1 MLVAFMSP
9 SLYSY
14 RASCSIALILNND
27 HVVIQ
32 QISTTLRLIN
42 GVTRWVDNI
51 SEINVAL
58 RELHSLSFAH
68 GSVHLTY
75 DSVYHTQAA
84 RLYITQRAAPCSNNA
99 PLYLALFIVI
109 IIVIVIIAIIMLIIV
124 IATII
129 VAPSSSSPSSS
140 SPSSSPSS
148 PSPSSS
154 SPPPQ
159 PSSSPPAPSP
169 FD

>member
-32 QISTTLRLIN
+32 QISTTLRLVS

-84 RLYITQRAAPCSNNA
+84 RLYITQRTAPCSNNA
-99 PLYLALFIVI
+99 PLYLALFSVI
-109 IIVIVIIAIIMLIIV
+109 IIVIVIIAIIIVIIIIIV

-129 VAPSSSSPSSS
+129 VAPSSSPLSS
-140 SPSSSPSS
+140 SP
-148 PSPSSS
+148 
-154 SPPPQ
+154 
-159 PSSSPPAPSP
+159 
-169 FD
+169 